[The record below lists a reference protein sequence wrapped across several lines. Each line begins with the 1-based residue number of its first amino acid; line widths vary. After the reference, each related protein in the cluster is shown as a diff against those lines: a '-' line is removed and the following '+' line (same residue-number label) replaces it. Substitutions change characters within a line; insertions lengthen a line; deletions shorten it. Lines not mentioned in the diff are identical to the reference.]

1 MKSLHTCDN
10 LRPRITQSSLAECER
25 GPHVARTNRIAALA
39 CGIALLCA
47 PALAAKEQSWVEVR
61 SPHFIVI
68 SNAGEKQARETAIHL
83 EQVRTFF
90 RQVIT
95 VAQNAPSPTIIVFA
109 VKDENSLRDLLP
121 EYWAK
126 GHGHPAGIFLGGFY
140 QFYAAVELDAPGG
153 NPYLP
158 IYHEYYHSLTVP
170 YMPNLPVWIAEGFAE
185 FFGNSEI
192 DDKKAYAGQP
202 DPGLIQ
208 VLQENRMIPLNVLFN
223 VDHTSPYYNEQNKMS
238 EFYAESWAL
247 VHYFM
252 MGDNGSHRQMLVTYL
267 SALDRGATQEQ
278 ASAQA
283 FGDLHRLESTLQQ
296 YAQSDRF
303 YRLEAAAP
311 PKPSEADLQVRPLSD
326 AEVDAEKGGF
336 EVMRRANQQA
346 DSLLQEAVRLDPNL
360 ALARQNLALEDMFE
374 GKLPDALDSAS
385 QAVALDPKNTLTL
398 FIRAYLTFQSAGGSA
413 QASDIEADLRQCIA
427 QSPDFAPAY
436 ALLGMY
442 LASDESTLP
451 EAFSVTQKAVTL
463 EPGTTGF
470 QINLAEILMRLR
482 RYDDAQTV
490 AARVRANAVNPQD
503 RAQAE
508 SLISEIAQ
516 MRSLESSNRPADSGA
531 PDDVPEPKQRDATQ
545 AQPES
550 QPPAPASA
558 GGGNAKQV
566 TGVVT
571 KLSCNPAMR
580 LQVTASDGSYDLY
593 TVPGEQT
600 RFEATSQPPAG
611 FNPCSSLKGLRVTV
625 EYDPDNAQSHK
636 GKVKML
642 DILSWSP

>member
-1 MKSLHTCDN
+1 VT
-10 LRPRITQSSLAECER
+10 
-25 GPHVARTNRIAALA
+25 RTNGIAALA

-47 PALAAKEQSWVEVR
+47 PDLAAKEQSWVEVR
-61 SPHFIVI
+61 SPHFIIV

-83 EQVRTFF
+83 EQIRAFF

-140 QFYAAVELDAPGG
+140 QLYAAVELDAPSG

-170 YMPNLPVWIAEGFAE
+170 YLPNLPVWIAEGFAE

-208 VLQENRMIPLNVLFN
+208 VLQQNRLIPLNVLFN

-247 VHYFM
+247 VHYLM
-252 MGDNGSHRQMLVTYL
+252 MGDNTGHRQMLSTYL
-267 SALDRGATQEQ
+267 SALDHGATQEQ
-278 ASAQA
+278 ASTQA
-283 FGDLHRLESTLQQ
+283 FGDLHKLESTLQD
-296 YAQSDRF
+296 YARSDRF

-311 PKPSEADLQVRPLSD
+311 PKPSEADLQVRPLSE

-336 EVMRRANQQA
+336 EASRRANQQA
-346 DSLLQEAVRLDPNL
+346 DSLLQEAIRLDPNL
-360 ALARQNLALEDMFE
+360 ALARQNLALHDMFE

-385 QAVALDPKNTLTL
+385 QAVALDPKNTLGLFLRAFLTL
-398 FIRAYLTFQSAGGSA
+398 RNGE
-413 QASDIEADLRQCIA
+413 ASTQVPQMEADLRQCIA
-427 QSPDFAPAY
+427 QKPDFAPAY
-436 ALLGMY
+436 ALLSNY
-442 LASDESTLP
+442 LASDEATLP
-451 EAFSVTQKAVTL
+451 EAFAVAQKAVVL

-470 QINLAEILMRLR
+470 QINLAQVLMHMR

-490 AARVRANAVNPQD
+490 ATRARANAVNPGE
-503 RAQAE
+503 RGEAE
-508 SLISEIAQ
+508 RLISEIGQ
-516 MRSLESSNRPADSGA
+516 MRSFESGNRPTNSDA
-531 PDDVPEPKQRDATQ
+531 PNDAPEPQHRDAPQ

-550 QPPAPASA
+550 EPSAPASA
-558 GGGNAKQV
+558 DSGNAKQV

-580 LQVTASDGSYDLY
+580 LEVTAPDGTYDLY
-593 TVPGEQT
+593 TAPGERTQ
-600 RFEATSQPPAG
+600 FEAASQPPAG

-625 EYDPDNAQSHK
+625 QYVPDDAKPHR
-636 GKVKML
+636 GKVQML
-642 DILSWSP
+642 EVLSWNP

>member
-1 MKSLHTCDN
+1 VT
-10 LRPRITQSSLAECER
+10 
-25 GPHVARTNRIAALA
+25 RTNRIAALA
-39 CGIALLCA
+39 CGIALLC
-47 PALAAKEQSWVEVR
+47 PALTAKEQTWIEVR
-61 SPHFIVI
+61 SPHFIIV

-83 EQVRTFF
+83 EQIRTFF

-126 GHGHPAGIFLGGFY
+126 GRGHPAGIFLGGFY
-140 QFYAAVELDAPGG
+140 QFYAAVELDAPSN

-170 YMPNLPVWIAEGFAE
+170 YLPNLPVWIAEGFAE

-247 VHYFM
+247 VHYLM
-252 MGDNGSHRQMLVTYL
+252 MGDNTSHRQMLSTYL
-267 SALDRGATQEQ
+267 SALYHGATQEQ
-278 ASAQA
+278 ASTQA
-283 FGDLHRLESTLQQ
+283 FGDLHRLESTLQD
-296 YAQSDRF
+296 YARSDRF

-311 PKPSEADLQVRPLSD
+311 PKPSEADLQVRPLSE

-336 EVMRRANQQA
+336 EATRRADQQA

-360 ALARQNLALEDMFE
+360 ALARQNLALHDMFE
-374 GKLPDALDSAS
+374 GKLFDALDSAS
-385 QAVALDPKNTLTL
+385 QAVALDPKNTLGLFLRAFLTL
-398 FIRAYLTFQSAGGSA
+398 RNGDASA
-413 QASDIEADLRQCIA
+413 QAPQMEADLRQCIA
-427 QSPDFAPAY
+427 QKPDFAPAY
-436 ALLGMY
+436 ALLSNY
-442 LASDESTLP
+442 LASGDATLP
-451 EAFSVTQKAVTL
+451 EAFAVAQKAVVL

-470 QINLAEILMRLR
+470 QINLAQVLLRMR

-490 AARVRANAVNPQD
+490 AARVRANTVNPGERDQAD
-503 RAQAE
+503 R
-508 SLISEIAQ
+508 LISEIGM
-516 MRSLESSNRPADSGA
+516 MRNVESGDRPADSDA
-531 PDDVPEPKQRDATQ
+531 PGGVPEPQHRDTPA
-545 AQPES
+545 ASPES
-550 QPPAPASA
+550 EPSAPSSA
-558 GGGNAKQV
+558 GSGSAKQV

-580 LQVTASDGSYDLY
+580 LEVTASDGTYDLY
-593 TVPGEQT
+593 TVPGERTQ
-600 RFEATSQPPAG
+600 FEATSQPPAG

-625 EYDPDNAQSHK
+625 EYDPDNAQLRK
-636 GKVKML
+636 GKLKML
-642 DILSWSP
+642 NILSWNP